1 MSQSSGIGNI
11 ITLIIILVCDGPR
24 AKLGSLE
31 FCERP
36 GATVEFIEC
45 FQDELPWLAP
55 ELLAVGE
62 ARFPAD
68 IYRLVGNV

>member
-1 MSQSSGIGNI
+1 M
-11 ITLIIILVCDGPR
+11 
-24 AKLGSLE
+24 E
-31 FCERP
+31 FM
-36 GATVEFIEC
+36 EC

-68 IYRLVGNV
+68 IYRLVYTG

>member
-1 MSQSSGIGNI
+1 M
-11 ITLIIILVCDGPR
+11 
-24 AKLGSLE
+24 
-31 FCERP
+31 
-36 GATVEFIEC
+36 EC

-68 IYRLVGNV
+68 IYG